1 MDMKDN
7 YVVGMGEVLWDV
19 FGDSK
24 RLGGA
29 PANFAYHASRFG
41 HEGLV
46 VSAIGNDTDGD
57 DIVAELDRKRLTHHL
72 ERVDFHTGTVDVD
85 LSDVNNPVYTINTD
99 VSWSRIPFTEEL
111 AQIAANTKAVCF
123 GSLSQWGHVT
133 RETIGRFLD
142 ATPDRC
148 LKVFDVNLR
157 QSFYTK
163 QILENSFRRCNIL
176 KLNIDELQTVGRLF
190 GIEAWDRQRTS
201 RDVMAFSGCRT
212 LIVTMGAEGSEI
224 YWEGGRSLLETP
236 AVKVK
241 STVGAGDAFT
251 GAFVGS
257 LLQGASIPEAHGVA
271 VHVAAY
277 VCTREGAMPP
287 IPEGILE

>member
-72 ERVDFHTGTVDVD
+72 EHVDFHTGTVDVD

-99 VSWSRIPFTEEL
+99 VSWCRIPFTEEL

-123 GSLSQWGHVT
+123 KCLPLHFSISHGQAAAQRPAERRRHPPDFRHGCHPRASDSLSHSPG
-133 RETIGRFLD
+133 
-142 ATPDRC
+142 
-148 LKVFDVNLR
+148 
-157 QSFYTK
+157 
-163 QILENSFRRCNIL
+163 
-176 KLNIDELQTVGRLF
+176 
-190 GIEAWDRQRTS
+190 
-201 RDVMAFSGCRT
+201 
-212 LIVTMGAEGSEI
+212 
-224 YWEGGRSLLETP
+224 
-236 AVKVK
+236 
-241 STVGAGDAFT
+241 
-251 GAFVGS
+251 
-257 LLQGASIPEAHGVA
+257 A
-271 VHVAAY
+271 VHIV
-277 VCTREGAMPP
+277 EQ
-287 IPEGILE
+287 